1 MSPRSY
7 RQFFLLLTLFLAAP
21 FLHAQFQ
28 PPTDEELKM
37 TAEPKVPGA
46 AAIYLYREETDND
59 ELHSHSFYERV
70 KILSEKGK
78 DLATVSVPYP
88 KGFFSIT
95 DIKARTIHADGT
107 IVPLEVKPSDLM
119 AEKVKDF
126 QENKIV
132 FTLPDVQVGSILEY
146 RFILRLDDN
155 WFSTPKWQ
163 VQQKYFIRKEHFNFI
178 PSVYVARMFM
188 TSILPPRAKV
198 VQDSAGRYT
207 LDIADVPAL
216 PSDDF
221 MPPVDTLGERVQ
233 FYLSPFTTRE
243 DFWKDAGNH
252 WSKDLNHFA
261 DESKGLRE
269 AVNGLI
275 APTDAEDVRARKL
288 YDAVMALENTDFTRQ
303 KSKSEL
309 KQLKEKES
317 RYAEDIW
324 KAKSGSSDDLAQLLL
339 AMLRIAHLDATAVV
353 VSNRDLQIFNPD
365 FLSMSQLN
373 DIVVRVILNGKEVYL
388 DPGEKG
394 ATFGQL
400 HWKHTLAG
408 CLRQTPT
415 GAVLDYTPPGTY
427 KEATTSRLA
436 DINLAP
442 DGSIKGS
449 LHITMNGPE
458 ALRWRQVA
466 LINDEGELRKQFESD
481 LREIV
486 PDGITVQLQHFLG
499 LEDSNSLLMAVV
511 DVSGTLATATGKRLF
526 VPSQFFASHAT
537 HPFVSAP
544 ARLTLV
550 DMHYA
555 FTITDDVTLH
565 LPDGYSPES
574 IPPDVSLP
582 WPGHGLFRTR
592 SVTTPQS
599 LRMVRSLAVATAVI
613 EPKEYD
619 QLHDFYQKLAAAD
632 GQQVALTRAAAN

>member
-1 MSPRSY
+1 MTPRN
-7 RQFFLLLTLFLAAP
+7 FKHFALLLAIFLVAP
-21 FLHAQFQ
+21 ILHAQFQ

-37 TAEPKVPGA
+37 TAEPNAPGA

-59 ELHSHSFYERV
+59 ELHSHTFYERV

-146 RFILRLDDN
+146 RFILRLDEN
-155 WFSTPKWQ
+155 WFSTPIWQ
-163 VQQKYFIRKEHFNFI
+163 AQQKYFVRKEHFNFI

-188 TSILPPRAKV
+188 TSNLPPRARV

-216 PSDDF
+216 PSDEF
-221 MPPVDTLGERVQ
+221 MPPVGTLGERVQ

-243 DFWKDAGNH
+243 DYWKDAGNH
-252 WSKDLNHFA
+252 WSKDVNHFA
-261 DESKGLRE
+261 DESKGLRDV
-269 AVNGLI
+269 VNGLI
-275 APTDAEDVRARKL
+275 TPADAEDVRARKL

-317 RYAEDIW
+317 KNAEDTW

-339 AMLRIAHLDATAVV
+339 AMLRIARLDATAAV
-353 VSNRDLQIFNPD
+353 VSNRDIHIFNPD

-373 DIVVRVILNGKEVYL
+373 DIVVRVIVNGKEVYL

-400 HWKHTLAG
+400 HWKHNLAG
-408 CLRQTPT
+408 GIRQSEKGTELGATP
-415 GAVLDYTPPGTY
+415 ANIY
-427 KEATTSRLA
+427 KDASVTRTA
-436 DINLAP
+436 NLTVAE
-442 DGSIKGS
+442 DGSVTGTARIA
-449 LHITMNGPE
+449 LNGPE
-458 ALRWRQVA
+458 ALRWRQRAIVDDP
-466 LINDEGELRKQFESD
+466 DEVKKQFNAWLESVAPEGVHAELD
-481 LREIV
+481 
-486 PDGITVQLQHFLG
+486 HFLG
-499 LEDSNSLLMAVV
+499 LADYNSVLMAVV
-511 DVSGTLATATGKRLF
+511 RVSGQLGTTTGKRMFL
-526 VPSQFFASHAT
+526 PYSFFASRAA
-537 HPFVSAP
+537 HPFVAD
-544 ARLTLV
+544 AHRTTAV

-555 FTITDDVTLH
+555 DIVHDEVSYT
-565 LPDGYSPES
+565 LPDGYSVETLPADATSSWPAHAILKFAAQTDPNS
-574 IPPDVSLP
+574 ITVN
-582 WPGHGLFRTR
+582 RTLAR
-592 SVTTPQS
+592 AFVLVT
-599 LRMVRSLAVATAVI
+599 VD
-613 EPKEYD
+613 YD
-619 QLHDFYQKLAAAD
+619 QLHDFYQKVATAD
-632 GQQVALTRAAAN
+632 QQQVVLTRVPQK